1 MIDWSDSWLKTAG
14 CADILLEFTSTDGKI
29 QSIKVRQTPFNPKVE
44 DNRLR
49 VQKFQIAALN
59 ESMEVVKVVTHMTSD
74 SAAVTEVP
82 EFLNDETPHCFLINY
97 QAQGYAKFII
107 DNHSLKALEN
117 GLHKIKCSMT
127 RKQLYKMLHHMIK
140 FGNIEGARA
149 LSIFKNNLQY
159 ETAEEILQLM
169 FTLVVPLTIQKYMP
183 VETTDSANEEIYKIC
198 LSIIE
203 SGRFKEIEATQQMLL
218 TALIGF
224 AKSEASTKTLLA
236 WFNAGSLL
244 NQAGAPLL
252 ELTLKQRH
260 QIVKKVFASLEIA
273 QGEKD
278 AAMAKLA
285 ETKSDLLQL
294 TQCFC

>member
-1 MIDWSDSWLKTAG
+1 
-14 CADILLEFTSTDGKI
+14 
-29 QSIKVRQTPFNPKVE
+29 
-44 DNRLR
+44 
-49 VQKFQIAALN
+49 
-59 ESMEVVKVVTHMTSD
+59 MEVVKVVTHMTSD
-74 SAAVTEVP
+74 SDSVTEVP
-82 EFLNDETPHCFLINY
+82 EFLSDETPHCLLINY
-97 QAQGYAKFII
+97 QAQGYAEFII

-203 SGRFKEIEATQQMLL
+203 SGRFKEFEATQQMLL

-224 AKSEASTKTLLA
+224 AKSEASTKTLLS

-252 ELTLKQRH
+252 SLTLK
-260 QIVKKVFASLEIA
+260 
-273 QGEKD
+273 
-278 AAMAKLA
+278 
-285 ETKSDLLQL
+285 
-294 TQCFC
+294 